1 MSATA
6 TQDTPQDDPGPHAPD
21 TRGHGAALD
30 NLISMGTGIARLLHA
45 QAHAQAA
52 QQAAALAPQTTDG
65 PPAPQA
71 TAAQP
76 APAPAPAPAKAPAP
90 AASLQDL
97 AAAFDSI
104 SRTVRRCIMLAQN
117 LDAPRKPARPPAPNH
132 TAAPDRT
139 AARTRILRAVEDT
152 LGRQDYDDSYRVC
165 DPTEALHAEL
175 LDRMDAP
182 DLDRDIES
190 RPIDDIIKDVLRD
203 LGLAALPGTR
213 PWKRRTPSDI
223 AELCARAAA
232 PSRPE
237 GTTPREPG
245 PGPQPPSPGAA
256 RHSPDPQPDQRE
268 PGERAEH
275 AATPRG
281 QPAPIHPGPVHSG
294 PTHPRPGLPKD
305 PAEAV
310 AFVLHHAADAR
321 WRPPPGS

>member
-1 MSATA
+1 MSASA
-6 TQDTPQDDPGPHAPD
+6 TQATPQDDPGPHATD

-30 NLISMGTGIARLLHA
+30 TLISMGTGIARLLHD

-52 QQAAALAPQTTDG
+52 QQAAAQPEQQST
-65 PPAPQA
+65 PQA
-71 TAAQP
+71 QTQATEAQP
-76 APAPAPAPAKAPAP
+76 APAPASAP

-104 SRTVRRCIMLAQN
+104 SRTVRRCIMLAQS
-117 LDAPRKPARPPAPNH
+117 LDTPKRPARTPAPNH
-132 TAAPDRT
+132 TADRT
-139 AARTRILRAVEDT
+139 AARKRILRAVEDT

-190 RPIDDIIKDVLRD
+190 RPIDDIIKDILRD

-213 PWKRRTPSDI
+213 PWKRRTPADI
-223 AELCARAAA
+223 AELNARAAA
-232 PSRPE
+232 PSRPA
-237 GTTPREPG
+237 GSTPHEPG
-245 PGPQPPSPGAA
+245 PGPQPPSPSAA
-256 RHSPDPQPDQRE
+256 QHSPDPQPAQRE
-268 PGERAEH
+268 VGEP
-275 AATPRG
+275 AA
-281 QPAPIHPGPVHSG
+281 PAAAASAQPGPVHPG

-310 AFVLHHAADAR
+310 AFVLHHAADPR
-321 WRPPPGS
+321 WRPLPGS

>member
-1 MSATA
+1 MSAST
-6 TQDTPQDDPGPHAPD
+6 TQDTPQDDPGPHAAD

-30 NLISMGTGIARLLHA
+30 NLISMGTGITRLLHD

-52 QQAAALAPQTTDG
+52 QQAAAQPQSEQQSTPQAATQAAAAQNALAPG
-65 PPAPQA
+65 
-71 TAAQP
+71 
-76 APAPAPAPAKAPAP
+76 PAKAPAP

-104 SRTVRRCIMLAQN
+104 SRTVRRCIMLAQS
-117 LDAPRKPARPPAPNH
+117 LDAPRKPARTPAPNH
-132 TAAPDRT
+132 TPAPDRT
-139 AARTRILRAVEDT
+139 AARKRILRAVEDT

-190 RPIDDIIKDVLRD
+190 RPIDDIIKDILRD

-213 PWKRRTPSDI
+213 PWKRRTPADI

-237 GTTPREPG
+237 GSTPREPG

-256 RHSPDPQPDQRE
+256 QHSPDPQPDQRE
-268 PGERAEH
+268 PGEPADP

-281 QPAPIHPGPVHSG
+281 QPAPIHPGPVHPS

-310 AFVLHHAADAR
+310 AFVLRHAADPR
-321 WRPPPGS
+321 WRPPEG

>member
-1 MSATA
+1 MSVTA
-6 TQDTPQDDPGPHAPD
+6 TQDTPQDDPGPHAAD

-30 NLISMGTGIARLLHA
+30 NLISMGTGIARLLHD

-52 QQAAALAPQTTDG
+52 QQAAAQPQSEQQSTPQAAAAQNALAPG
-65 PPAPQA
+65 
-71 TAAQP
+71 
-76 APAPAPAPAKAPAP
+76 PAKAPAP

-104 SRTVRRCIMLAQN
+104 SRTVRRCIMLAQS
-117 LDAPRKPARPPAPNH
+117 LDAPRKPARTPAPNH
-132 TAAPDRT
+132 TPAPDRT
-139 AARTRILRAVEDT
+139 AARKRILRAVEDT

-190 RPIDDIIKDVLRD
+190 RPIDDIIKDILRD

-213 PWKRRTPSDI
+213 PWKRRTPADI
-223 AELCARAAA
+223 ALLNARAAA
-232 PSRPE
+232 PSRPA
-237 GTTPREPG
+237 GSTPHE

-256 RHSPDPQPDQRE
+256 RHSPDPQPAQRE
-268 PGERAEH
+268 PGEPADP
-275 AATPRG
+275 AANPRE
-281 QPAPIHPGPVHSG
+281 QPGPTNAGSVRRG
-294 PTHPRPGLPKD
+294 PAHPRPGLPED

-310 AFVLHHAADAR
+310 AFVLRHAADGR
-321 WRPPPGS
+321 WRPPPSG

>member
-1 MSATA
+1 MSAPA
-6 TQDTPQDDPGPHAPD
+6 TQATPQDDAGPHAAD

-30 NLISMGTGIARLLHA
+30 GLINIGAEFARLLLD
-45 QAHAQAA
+45 QATAQAA
-52 QQAAALAPQTTDG
+52 QQAAALALQATDG

-76 APAPAPAPAKAPAP
+76 ASAPAKTPAP

-97 AAAFDSI
+97 AAAFDSTA
-104 SRTVRRCIMLAQN
+104 RTVRRCIMLAQS
-117 LDAPRKPARPPAPNH
+117 LDTPKQPARTPAPNQ

-139 AARTRILRAVEDT
+139 AARKRILRAVEDT

-175 LDRMDAP
+175 LDRVDAP

-190 RPIDDIIKDVLRD
+190 RPIDDIIKDILRD

-213 PWKRRTPSDI
+213 PWKRRTPADI
-223 AELCARAAA
+223 AELNARAAT
-232 PSRPE
+232 PSRPA
-237 GTTPREPG
+237 GSTPHEPG

-256 RHSPDPQPDQRE
+256 QLSPDPQPAQRE
-268 PGERAEH
+268 PGEPADP
-275 AATPRG
+275 AAAASV
-281 QPAPIHPGPVHSG
+281 QPGPVHSG

-310 AFVLHHAADAR
+310 AFVLHHAADPR
-321 WRPPPGS
+321 WRPPEG

>member
-1 MSATA
+1 MSAST
-6 TQDTPQDDPGPHAPD
+6 TQATPQDDPGPHAAG

-30 NLISMGTGIARLLHA
+30 NLISMGTGIARLLHD

-52 QQAAALAPQTTDG
+52 QQAAAQPQQQSTPQAQT
-65 PPAPQA
+65 QA

-76 APAPAPAPAKAPAP
+76 APAPGPAKAPAP

-104 SRTVRRCIMLAQN
+104 SRTVRRCILLAQS
-117 LDAPRKPARPPAPNH
+117 LDTPKPPARHPAPDR
-132 TAAPDRT
+132 TADRT

-190 RPIDDIIKDVLRD
+190 RPIDDIIKDILRD

-213 PWKRRTPSDI
+213 PWKRRTPADI

-232 PSRPE
+232 PSRPA
-237 GTTPREPG
+237 GITREPG

-256 RHSPDPQPDQRE
+256 QQSPDPEPDQRE
-268 PGERAEH
+268 PGEPANP
-275 AATPRG
+275 AANPRE
-281 QPAPIHPGPVHSG
+281 QPGPIHPGPV
-294 PTHPRPGLPKD
+294 HPRPGLPKD
-305 PAEAV
+305 PAEAI
-310 AFVLHHAADAR
+310 AFVLRHAADPR
-321 WRPPPGS
+321 WRPPEG

>member
-1 MSATA
+1 MSAPT
-6 TQDTPQDDPGPHAPD
+6 TQATPQDDSGPVATD
-21 TRGHGAALD
+21 GRGHGAALD
-30 NLISMGTGIARLLHA
+30 NLISMGTGIARLLHD

-52 QQAAALAPQTTDG
+52 PQAAALAPQATDG
-65 PPAPQA
+65 QPAPQA

-76 APAPAPAPAKAPAP
+76 APALAKAPAP
-90 AASLQDL
+90 AASLPDL

-104 SRTVRRCIMLAQN
+104 SRTVRRCIMLAQS
-117 LDAPRKPARPPAPNH
+117 LDTPKQPARTPAPSH

-139 AARTRILRAVEDT
+139 AARKRILRAVEDT

-182 DLDRDIES
+182 DLDKDIES
-190 RPIDDIIKDVLRD
+190 RPIDDIIKDILRD

-213 PWKRRTPSDI
+213 PWKRRTSADI
-223 AELCARAAA
+223 AELNARAAA
-232 PSRPE
+232 PSRPA
-237 GTTPREPG
+237 GTPREPG

-256 RHSPDPQPDQRE
+256 QHSPDPQPDQRE
-268 PGERAEH
+268 PGKQ
-275 AATPRG
+275 AA
-281 QPAPIHPGPVHSG
+281 PAAAASAQPGPVHSG

-310 AFVLHHAADAR
+310 AFVLHHSARASAR
-321 WRPPPGS
+321 WRPPPGD

>member
-1 MSATA
+1 MSTQA
-6 TQDTPQDDPGPHAPD
+6 TQATPQDDPGPQVAD

-30 NLISMGTGIARLLHA
+30 NLISMGTGIARLLHD
-45 QAHAQAA
+45 QAHAQVA
-52 QQAAALAPQTTDG
+52 QQAAALAQ
-65 PPAPQA
+65 QA
-71 TAAQP
+71 TDAQP
-76 APAPAPAPAKAPAP
+76 APTKAPVP

-117 LDAPRKPARPPAPNH
+117 LDAPRKPARPPAPSH

-139 AARTRILRAVEDT
+139 AARKRILRAVEDT

-190 RPIDDIIKDVLRD
+190 RPIDDIIKDILRD

-213 PWKRRTPSDI
+213 PWKRRTPADI
-223 AELCARAAA
+223 ALLNARAAA
-232 PSRPE
+232 PSRPA
-237 GTTPREPG
+237 GSTPHE

-256 RHSPDPQPDQRE
+256 RHSPDPQPAQRE
-268 PGERAEH
+268 PGEPADP
-275 AATPRG
+275 AANPRE
-281 QPAPIHPGPVHSG
+281 QPGPTNAGSVRRG
-294 PTHPRPGLPKD
+294 PAHPRP
-305 PAEAV
+305 
-310 AFVLHHAADAR
+310 
-321 WRPPPGS
+321 PPPRPTRRPG

>member
-1 MSATA
+1 MSAHA
-6 TQDTPQDDPGPHAPD
+6 TQSEPHTNPGPQAED
-21 TRGHGAALD
+21 DQFYREVLYGLIEVGAELVRH
-30 NLISMGTGIARLLHA
+30 LP
-45 QAHAQAA
+45 
-52 QQAAALAPQTTDG
+52 QQAAAQAQAPQQH
-65 PPAPQA
+65 PAPQP
-71 TAAQP
+71 TP
-76 APAPAPAPAKAPAP
+76 APAPSPDAVAP
-90 AASLQDL
+90 L
-97 AAAFDSI
+97 AIAYDRITRA
-104 SRTVRRCIMLAQN
+104 VRRCIALARSLN
-117 LDAPRKPARPPAPNH
+117 DPAHSPKHPAPN
-132 TAAPDRT
+132 RT
-139 AARTRILRAVEDT
+139 AARTAARKQILRAVEDT

-213 PWKRRTPSDI
+213 PWKRRTPADI

-237 GTTPREPG
+237 GSTPREPG

-256 RHSPDPQPDQRE
+256 QHSPDPQPDQRE
-268 PGERAEH
+268 PGEPADP

-281 QPAPIHPGPVHSG
+281 QPAPIHPGPVHPS

-310 AFVLHHAADAR
+310 AFVLRHAADPR
-321 WRPPPGS
+321 WRPPEG

>member
-1 MSATA
+1 MSAPA
-6 TQDTPQDDPGPHAPD
+6 TQATSQDDPGPHAAG

-30 NLISMGTGIARLLHA
+30 NFISMGTGIARLLHD

-52 QQAAALAPQTTDG
+52 QQAAAQPQSEQQST
-65 PPAPQA
+65 PQA
-71 TAAQP
+71 ATQAATAQP
-76 APAPAPAPAKAPAP
+76 ALALAKAPAP
-90 AASLQDL
+90 AALLPDL

-117 LDAPRKPARPPAPNH
+117 LDAPRKPARPPAPSH

-139 AARTRILRAVEDT
+139 AARKRILRAVEDT

-190 RPIDDIIKDVLRD
+190 RPIDDIIKDILRD

-213 PWKRRTPSDI
+213 PWKRRTPADI

-232 PSRPE
+232 PSRPA
-237 GTTPREPG
+237 GSTAREPG
-245 PGPQPPSPGAA
+245 AEPQDPGQGAA
-256 RHSPDPQPDQRE
+256 QHSPDPQPDQRE
-268 PGERAEH
+268 PGEPT
-275 AATPRG
+275 AASRP
-281 QPAPIHPGPVHSG
+281 QPG
-294 PTHPRPGLPKD
+294 PTHPRPGLPED

-310 AFVLHHAADAR
+310 AFVLRHAADPR